1 MIGMRYH
8 VVSLAAALF
17 ALAAGVALGSGPLDN
32 TVNAAFGVEQL
43 REEKDQLAADAAQ
56 QQAVATFADSYA
68 DTTQPLVLPGRL
80 TEASVVIVTAADAP
94 PAMVDAAREALVAAD
109 ATVTGVLTLT
119 EAYTDPEQASVLG
132 GLVDRLATGE
142 LPDGTTG
149 ERAATA
155 LATALLSEETGG
167 AALAETDEALLA
179 GLAEVGMVT
188 PVAPVT
194 ARAGAAL
201 VLVGTSGGDSAR
213 DAVLPLLRAFADSG
227 AGTELAGP
235 VGSAAN
241 SGLVAALR
249 ADEDLRR
256 LVASTDAADISAG
269 RIVTVVALAQALEG
283 NIGHYGTGP
292 GTTTAAPPL
301 D

>member
-17 ALAAGVALGSGPLDN
+17 ALAVGVALGSGPLDN

-43 REEKDQLAADAAQ
+43 REEKDQLAADVSQ
-56 QQAVATFADSYA
+56 QQAVATFADAYA
-68 DTTQPLVLPGRL
+68 DTTEPLVLPGQL
-80 TEASVVIVTAADAP
+80 TEAAVVIVTAADAP
-94 PAMVDAAREALVAAD
+94 PAMVDAAREALGLAD

-119 EAYTDPEQASVLG
+119 PAYTDPEQASVLG

-142 LPDGTTG
+142 LPDGTTS
-149 ERAATA
+149 ERAAAA
-155 LATALLSEETGG
+155 LATALLSDESGG

-179 GLAEVGMVT
+179 GLAEVGMVS
-188 PVAPVT
+188 PLAPVT

-201 VLVGTSGGDSAR
+201 VLVGPTGDDATR

-235 VGSAAN
+235 VGSA
-241 SGLVAALR
+241 GGGGVVAAMR
-249 ADEDLRR
+249 TDEDLRR
-256 LVASTDAADISAG
+256 VVASTDAADTAAG

-283 NIGHYGTGP
+283 SIGHYGTGP

-301 D
+301 E